1 MPEIYKKLKEA
12 LEEKTSEN
20 VLITQ
25 DINTDGAKKFILYES
40 YKKVKKHCLNN
51 TKTNFYE
58 FILEDTPVKLY
69 LDIENNLKKDE
80 NDNLIK
86 PDLKLIISI
95 FKEKIYKLTEIVDCK
110 YYILDSSSSSK
121 YSYHIIFEFYNNE
134 NIQVLFKNNKNLFN
148 LFNDTK
154 GIDYYKSLFID
165 TSIYTK
171 NRQFRMINNC
181 KYGKDNILKCINNCN
196 YGNELIND
204 SNILNTLV
212 LYYPDEHIIKEIVGK
227 TKNEKKINIK
237 YIDTDGTYYND
248 DDEIVNLLKIIAT
261 GKLLE
266 YTDWLRISSSLYN
279 IYKNEKGL
287 NIYNDFAD
295 MYNEYHN
302 IKDDFKQ
309 KRIDLYN
316 NQDGTYKCYIGTL
329 KNIAYTINQ
338 KEYNEFINNI
348 IGHNFF
354 LNGSDAIL
362 ADLFIKVFEGEYI
375 FIDNVFYKFN
385 YETGLWECDNRFY
398 SIKNKIDSLALE
410 IDKSC
415 KILEDVDIIDQRKKI
430 VSALRSISKKN
441 NIIETLKYKF
451 NINDITMN
459 IKKKGI
465 LPFKNG
471 VLDLNM
477 KKFRKGFYDEY
488 LSLNTETIYKFC
500 DEELYKKSLEFFKDI
515 IPDKETFDFKMSKIC
530 SYIFND
536 NELYINKGQEI
547 FFYNG
552 VGSNG
557 KSITGICLKN
567 CIGDFYT
574 GANPKLLSDNTTSAD
589 QASPSKTGL
598 KNKKIIVYNEPDK
611 KFKLTS
617 SVIKTLCSNESFKG
631 RKLYQEEEDI
641 IVEGMNIIMCN
652 KMPEIDELDGGVSRR
667 LYVINFP
674 TQFVEKSKIKKPN
687 QKEKKLLT
695 KKDTEDLS
703 WGLLRIIQE
712 YYGRY
717 ISTPDEVLKYTELY
731 KKKCNNIYRF
741 CNEYL
746 KKDSNGIL
754 KKKDIK
760 NFITQ
765 EKIRNEYFGKMK
777 EDDIMQS
784 IAEELETEYIENKE
798 IRKNGKRYHIRQSI
812 IGYKINYEYENEEI
826 IEE

>member
-1 MPEIYKKLKEA
+1 MPEIFKKLKDA

-25 DINTDGAKKFILYES
+25 DVNTDGAKKFILYES

-51 TKTNFYE
+51 DSTHFYE
-58 FILEDTPVKLY
+58 FILENTPVKLY
-69 LDIENNLKKDE
+69 LDIENNIKKDE
-80 NDNLIK
+80 QENLIK
-86 PDLKLIISI
+86 PDLKLIITI
-95 FKEKIYKLTEIVDCK
+95 FKEKIYKLFNDIIHCK
-110 YYILDSSSSSK
+110 YYILDSSTSSK
-121 YSYHIIFEFYNNE
+121 YSYHIIFEFFNND
-134 NIQVLFKNNKNLFN
+134 NTQVLFKNNKNLFN
-148 LFNDTK
+148 LFNDN
-154 GIDYYKSLFID
+154 IDYYKSLFID

-181 KYGKDNILKCINNCN
+181 KYGKTQVLKCINNTCFEN
-196 YGNELIND
+196 DLIND
-204 SNILNTLV
+204 TNILNTLV
-212 LYYPDEHIIKEIVGK
+212 LYYPNEHLVKEI
-227 TKNEKKINIK
+227 TNEKPKKINIK
-237 YIDTDGTYYND
+237 YIDTEYYND

-287 NIYNDFAD
+287 NLYNDFAE

-302 IKDDFKQ
+302 ITDTFTQ
-309 KRIDLYN
+309 KRIELYN
-316 NQDGTYKCYIGTL
+316 CQDGTYKCYIGTL
-329 KNIAYTINQ
+329 KNIAYNINQ
-338 KEYNEFINNI
+338 KEYNEYINKNI

-354 LNGSDAIL
+354 LNGSDAVL
-362 ADLFIKVFEGEYI
+362 ADLFIKVYEGEYI

-385 YETGLWECDNRFY
+385 HETGLWECDNKFY

-415 KILEDVDIIDQRKKI
+415 KYLEDDDIIEQRKKI
-430 VSALRSISKKN
+430 VGSLRSICKKN

-451 NINDITMN
+451 NINDISMN
-459 IKKKGI
+459 NIKKGI

-477 KKFRKGFYDEY
+477 KKFRKAFYDEY
-488 LSLNTETIYKFC
+488 ISLNTGTIYKSC
-500 DEELYKKSLEFFKDI
+500 DEVFYKKSLEFFKEI
-515 IPDKETFDFKMSKIC
+515 IPDKLTFDFKMSKLC

-536 NELYINKGQEI
+536 NETYINKGQEL

-557 KSITGICLKN
+557 KSINGLCLKK
-567 CIGDFYT
+567 CIGDLYT
-574 GANPKLLSDNTTSAD
+574 GANPKLLSDNPTSAD
-589 QASPSKTGL
+589 AASPSKTGL
-598 KNKKIIVYNEPDK
+598 KNKKVIVYNEPDK

-617 SVIKTLCSNESFKG
+617 SVLKTLCSNESFKG
-631 RKLYQEEEDI
+631 RDLYKQDEDI
-641 IVEGMNIIMCN
+641 TIEGMNIIMCN
-652 KMPEIDELDGGVSRR
+652 KMPEIDELDGGISRR

-674 TQFVEKSKIKKPN
+674 TQFVEKSKIKKPH

-695 KKDTEDLS
+695 SKDIEEYS

-712 YYGRY
+712 YYERY
-717 ISTPDEVLKYTELY
+717 IETPYEVLKYTEKY
-731 KKKCNNIYRF
+731 KKKCNNVLRF

-746 KKDSNGIL
+746 VKEENSIL

-765 EKIRNEYFGKMK
+765 EKIRNEYFEKMK
-777 EDDIMQS
+777 DEDIMTS
-784 IAEELETEYIENKE
+784 IAEELDTEYIENKN
-798 IRKNGKRYHIRQSI
+798 IRMNGKRYCIRSSI
-812 IGYKINYEYENEEI
+812 MGWRINYGEEEI
-826 IEE
+826 IEESEEE

>member
-25 DINTDGAKKFILYES
+25 DVNTDGAKKFILYES
-40 YKKVKKHCLNN
+40 YKKVKKNCLNN

-80 NDNLIK
+80 TDSLIK

-95 FKEKIYKLTEIVDCK
+95 FKEKIYKLFNEIVECK
-110 YYILDSSSSSK
+110 YYILDSSSSSTK

-165 TSIYTK
+165 TIIYTK

-181 KYGKDNILKCINNCN
+181 KYGKENILKCINDTSSC
-196 YGNELIND
+196 ELIND

-212 LYYPDEHIIKEIVGK
+212 LYYSKEHIIKEIEIK
-227 TKNEKKINIK
+227 SKNEKKIK
-237 YIDTDGTYYND
+237 IDTEYYND
-248 DDEIVNLLKIIAT
+248 DDEILNLLKIIAT
-261 GKLLE
+261 GKLLK

-295 MYNEYHN
+295 MYNKYHN
-302 IKDDFKQ
+302 IIDNFNQ
-309 KRIDLYN
+309 KRIDLYK
-316 NQDGTYKCYIGTL
+316 NQDKTYKCYIGTL
-329 KNIAYTINQ
+329 KNIAYNINH

-354 LNGSDAIL
+354 LNGSDALL
-362 ADLFIKVFEGEYI
+362 ADLFIKVYEGEYI
-375 FIDNVFYKFN
+375 FIDNIFYKFN
-385 YETGLWECDNRFY
+385 YETGLWESDNRFY

-415 KILEDVDIIDQRKKI
+415 KNLEDADIIEQRKKI
-430 VSALRSISKKN
+430 VSALRSICKKN

-488 LSLNTETIYKFC
+488 LSLNTETIYTSC

-536 NELYINKGQEI
+536 NEIYINKGQEI

-567 CIGDFYT
+567 CIGEYYT
-574 GANPKLLSDNTTSAD
+574 GANPKILSDNTTSAD

-598 KNKKIIVYNEPDK
+598 KNKKNE
-611 KFKLTS
+611 
-617 SVIKTLCSNESFKG
+617 
-631 RKLYQEEEDI
+631 
-641 IVEGMNIIMCN
+641 
-652 KMPEIDELDGGVSRR
+652 
-667 LYVINFP
+667 
-674 TQFVEKSKIKKPN
+674 
-687 QKEKKLLT
+687 EKK
-695 KKDTEDLS
+695 
-703 WGLLRIIQE
+703 
-712 YYGRY
+712 
-717 ISTPDEVLKYTELY
+717 
-731 KKKCNNIYRF
+731 
-741 CNEYL
+741 
-746 KKDSNGIL
+746 
-754 KKKDIK
+754 
-760 NFITQ
+760 
-765 EKIRNEYFGKMK
+765 
-777 EDDIMQS
+777 
-784 IAEELETEYIENKE
+784 
-798 IRKNGKRYHIRQSI
+798 
-812 IGYKINYEYENEEI
+812 
-826 IEE
+826 